1 MIIGLTSAARVNPY
15 ATLLIDELQRRQIP
29 VGFVLSAERGHAGDV
44 WERLKRRG
52 VAGTLRALRRRAAGA
67 AKGPQPLLRWAAQ
80 RELDLS
86 LPLVQICERAG
97 IERLLVKSL
106 STSAAADAVF
116 HRGTEV
122 LINAG
127 GGLFRKRL
135 LEAPSRGLLNAHMAR
150 LPELRGVDVLEW
162 SVLLG
167 VQPGITVHWIDG
179 GGGTGA
185 ILGFEPLS
193 PAPDD
198 TLESLRERAVL
209 LSATAVA
216 DQVARLAHGE
226 ATELPGTSDMAP
238 QYFALHPRLS
248 DLAAARLA
256 ARTD

>member
-1 MIIGLTSAARVNPY
+1 M
-15 ATLLIDELQRRQIP
+15 
-29 VGFVLSAERGHAGDV
+29 
-44 WERLKRRG
+44 
-52 VAGTLRALRRRAAGA
+52 
-67 AKGPQPLLRWAAQ
+67 
-80 RELDLS
+80 
-86 LPLVQICERAG
+86 
-97 IERLLVKSL
+97 
-106 STSAAADAVF
+106 
-116 HRGTEV
+116 
-122 LINAG
+122 
-127 GGLFRKRL
+127 
-135 LEAPSRGLLNAHMAR
+135 
-150 LPELRGVDVLEW
+150 
-162 SVLLG
+162 LLG

-179 GGGTGA
+179 GVDTGA